1 MAVMTTLNLDDM
13 NNSNQRNSDWI
24 ADCISGLNSL
34 PFSKAVEYGKGKN
47 ELAKDDYYN
56 KNTSLEVIRQTG
68 VDLIK
73 HFKHQLTGCL
83 GQSDSISGYE
93 LEALEII
100 YQLENPVEIFSY
112 LHDKSKFVTFLL
124 KAAEKINEAFADNM
138 ELTLVKKSDPE
149 IADFDYLAVYI
160 NTSELS
166 VAEARAKFKKFKYNW
181 YFDHSDDLDGRIVFH
196 VT

>member
-1 MAVMTTLNLDDM
+1 MKSFSLDKKNYSNKINESSLQAPSID
-13 NNSNQRNSDWI
+13 NNQ
-24 ADCISGLNSL
+24 LESL
-34 PFSKAVEYGKGKN
+34 G
-47 ELAKDDYYN
+47 
-56 KNTSLEVIRQTG
+56 I
-68 VDLIK
+68 
-73 HFKHQLTGCL
+73 C
-83 GQSDSISGYE
+83 
-93 LEALEII
+93 
-100 YQLENPVEIFSY
+100 YQLENSGEIFDY
-112 LHDKSKFVTFLL
+112 LTDKSDLLTFLL

-166 VAEARAKFKKFKYNW
+166 VTEARAKFKKFKYNW